1 MVRAS
6 FLILLLACVGGCDD
20 SEPVGSEPA
29 WEEEPVR
36 PRCSSDADCVAV
48 DVFCGGR
55 SAEHRDV
62 ADEVRRGYA
71 DQAAISN
78 CGRARWAVA
87 ERAEAYCVEGG
98 CGLRILYWSDKA
110 ECEGETACV
119 ALRDPCLDE
128 VAVTEAN
135 AAAAT
140 QAMLEPERLASCANR
155 QRAMGLEVGST
166 DTTTSKTASCRS
178 GFCRIDE

>member
-1 MVRAS
+1 MRAS
-6 FLILLLACVGGCDD
+6 ILILLACIGGCDD
-20 SEPVGSEPA
+20 PQVEREQPPS
-29 WEEEPVR
+29 EEEPAP
-36 PRCSSDADCVAV
+36 PRCSTDSDCVAV

-62 ADEVRRGYA
+62 ADEVQRGYER
-71 DQAAISN
+71 QAAVSN
-78 CGRARWAVA
+78 CGRARWAVP
-87 ERAEAYCVEGG
+87 EVAEAYCVEGG

-119 ALRDPCLDE
+119 ALRDPCLGE

-135 AAAAT
+135 AAAVAE
-140 QAMLEPERLASCANR
+140 AMVESERIASCANR
-155 QRAMGLEVGST
+155 QRAVGLEVGST
-166 DTTTSKTASCRS
+166 ETTTSKTASCRA